1 MSGSLTPRSQLV
13 DSALPLGDGLQ
24 MHAEKFGEP
33 RLSQSLSLAQ
43 FFESSSELHAPYP
56 SVLPSFVRTRA
67 VSTARAGAGARTRLL
82 MQ

>member
-1 MSGSLTPRSQLV
+1 
-13 DSALPLGDGLQ
+13 

-56 SVLPSFVRTRA
+56 SAFMSFCRHAYRA
-67 VSTARAGAGARTRLL
+67 RGAGACARLL

>member
-1 MSGSLTPRSQLV
+1 
-13 DSALPLGDGLQ
+13 

-43 FFESSSELHAPYP
+43 FFESSSELHAPYS
-56 SVLPSFVRTRA
+56 SVPLFFVRTRA
-67 VSTARAGAGARTRLL
+67 VRAARAARARTRLL